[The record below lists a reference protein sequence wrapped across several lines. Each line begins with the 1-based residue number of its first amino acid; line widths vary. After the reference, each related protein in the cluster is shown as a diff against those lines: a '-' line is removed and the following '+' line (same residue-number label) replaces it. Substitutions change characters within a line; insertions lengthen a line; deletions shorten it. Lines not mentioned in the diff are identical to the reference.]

1 MRAHWRAIRTTNLLE
16 RIFGEGR
23 RRTKVI
29 PRFPTKSS
37 GLRLLYASLI
47 TAFRTWKGVQMTPD
61 IWWELEVLRRE
72 AFGEASWAV
81 EAEGSPG
88 R

>member
-29 PRFPTKSS
+29 PRFPTESS

-47 TAFRTWKGVQMTPD
+47 TASRTWKGVQMTPD

-72 AFGEASWAV
+72 AFGEAS
-81 EAEGSPG
+81 
-88 R
+88 